1 MKSSIKILLATLVVS
16 LSFVT
21 PVSAGSFIEGL
32 VKTAEQGDANTQ
44 IQLGAMYLLGQGV
57 PQDSVKALGWYR
69 KAAEQGHANAQ
80 YDLGLMF
87 SEGNGVPIDNVEA
100 YKWFTLAAGNGV
112 LMAKQFRKD
121 ITPKMTP
128 AQIAEAQLLARDW
141 KPKK

>member
-1 MKSSIKILLATLVVS
+1 M
-16 LSFVT
+16 
-21 PVSAGSFIEGL
+21 
-32 VKTAEQGDANTQ
+32 
-44 IQLGAMYLLGQGV
+44 GQGV
-57 PQDSVKALGWYR
+57 PQDSAKALGWYS

-80 YDLGLMF
+80 YDLGLMY
-87 SEGNGVPIDNVEA
+87 SEGNGVPQDNVEA

-128 AQIAEAQLLARDW
+128 AQITEAQRLAREW